1 MVKRSQQLS
10 EGAAAVSS
18 SIQSTATSG
27 PKPTSHLT
35 SSAMNNNN
43 KPHANFKPQIQSTST
58 TNVKRPIPVQ
68 FQNLTRGPNGK
79 FLPRSSSNNSNST
92 QGGATPPPNKQPI
105 NPPPTGFNYNNND
118 DGGHY
123 QQSNNNNYGG
133 GNNAPTLPSSYYPCG
148 APGGRM
154 I

>member
-43 KPHANFKPQIQSTST
+43 KPHENFKPQIQSTS

-105 NPPPTGFNYNNND
+105 NPPPTGFNYNNSN

-123 QQSNNNNYGG
+123 KQSNNNNYGG
-133 GNNAPTLPSSYYPCG
+133 GNAPTLPSSYYPCG